1 MSYNEHIKHQAKKST
16 QAGVVARAFNPRTG
30 RQRQGDLDEFE
41 ASLIYSEFQD
51 SQSHIKAA
59 VLTKGLGGIKKKR
72 TYDHSTEQTFVS
84 LQTPLRLEKKTETS
98 LGWASKMAQ

>member
-1 MSYNEHIKHQAKKST
+1 MYMISLCPCKKITHPNFMSYNEHIKHQAKKSI
-16 QAGVVARAFNPRTG
+16 QAGVAARTFNPGNG

-59 VLTKGLGGIKKKR
+59 VLTKGGGGDKK
-72 TYDHSTEQTFVS
+72 
-84 LQTPLRLEKKTETS
+84 EKNI
-98 LGWASKMAQ
+98 